1 MTGVQTC
8 ALPILFIQFPSHDRK
23 VEGSSS
29 QSYKMGEYGS
39 VISRLKSFSL
49 KGLSSQAKL
58 DKYRNIA
65 ESCGFVI
72 SQSHVV
78 NAGFDGRNSGVLD
91 FCIDFE
97 SK

>member
-1 MTGVQTC
+1 MTQAT
-8 ALPILFIQFPSHDRK
+8 IFISKSITK

-78 NAGFDGRNSGVLD
+78 NAGFDGRNSDVLD
-91 FCIDFE
+91 LCIDFE
-97 SK
+97 RK